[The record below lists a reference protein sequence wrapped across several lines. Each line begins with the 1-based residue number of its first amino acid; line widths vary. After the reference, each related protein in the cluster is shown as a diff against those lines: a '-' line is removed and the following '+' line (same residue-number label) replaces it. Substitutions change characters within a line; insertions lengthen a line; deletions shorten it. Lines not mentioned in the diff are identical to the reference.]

1 MLGDFNGWSVLL
13 LVFADS
19 PLQIR
24 AVYQNNVRSE
34 VGEGR
39 DSMANVLSFATSIG
53 T

>member
-1 MLGDFNGWSVLL
+1 MDGPCYSLSLPTL
-13 LVFADS
+13 R
-19 PLQIR
+19 LQIR